1 MSDIQSHRAENLK
14 YLVGFAFSIFSLLNS
29 PIGRFANHLL
39 QTKNIFNSS
48 IQSVSKTTGCFILSK
63 KGPLFILPLKPIH
76 FYFRQVVN
84 WSDILSFG
92 LYYFLQSAKAIE
104 NNNFSSDSMLTLL
117 STLFS
122 LVKFK
127 TYYDEIFQKVY
138 GGRGHYRTFSK
149 LRSKV
154 NFQFKLL
161 KQRYC
166 VIRMR

>member
-1 MSDIQSHRAENLK
+1 MSDIQSHQAENLK

-39 QTKNIFNSS
+39 RTKKIFIFNSS
-48 IQSVSKTTGCFILSK
+48 R
-63 KGPLFILPLKPIH
+63 PLRQPFLTLPLKPIH
-76 FYFRQVVN
+76 FYFRQTVN
-84 WSDILSFG
+84 QSDILSFV
-92 LYYFLQSAKAIE
+92 LHYFLQSAKAIE

-127 TYYDEIFQKVY
+127 LCYDEIFQKVY

-149 LRSKV
+149 LRPKV

-161 KQRYC
+161 QQCHC
-166 VIRMR
+166 VIGTR